1 MIRRFDNLTVYTI
14 KGARNGYQVILDRLN
29 NDRNGNPR
37 YKAIIIPDADEPRND
52 GNQNIGIVY
61 HFSGHYY
68 GNTEEARFI
77 VEYHEKKMEA

>member
-1 MIRRFDNLTVYTI
+1 MIKRFDNLTAYTI
-14 KGARNGYQVILDRLN
+14 RGNRNTYHVILDRLN

-37 YKAIIIPDADEPRND
+37 FSAIITPDAPRMD
-52 GNQNIGIVY
+52 GNQQPAYVY